1 MKKKLIK
8 KLTALVLAGLM
19 AFSFAGCAGNQSK
32 NAKENSNTSSASSSA
47 TNADRKI
54 KVVCTTYPQYDWVRQ
69 IIGDKKDD
77 YELVLLLDNGVD
89 LHSYQPTTEDI
100 VQAGSAD
107 LFIYVGGESDGWVD
121 DVLKQKTNPDL
132 KTVNLLDAIGEAVK
146 EEEVKE
152 GMQAEEEEEEG
163 EEEEVEYDEHVWLS
177 LKNAS
182 VLVNVIASDLE
193 EIDPKNKEALEKN
206 AAAYIMEIDQLDA
219 KYEDVVKNASKKA
232 VVFGDRF
239 PFRYLVDDYGID
251 YYAAFVGCSAESE
264 ASFETVAFLSKK
276 VDELGL
282 KSVLVIESSDEKIA
296 KSVIANTKDKDM
308 KILKMDSLQSVTKD
322 ELNGEKSYLGI
333 MTSNLSVLE
342 EALN

>member
-1 MKKKLIK
+1 MKKNIIK
-8 KLTALVLAGLM
+8 KAFALLLAGMM
-19 AFSFAGCAGNQSK
+19 AFGFAGCSTNKTSGNNNNSGA
-32 NAKENSNTSSASSSA
+32 NASVTDSDK
-47 TNADRKI
+47 KI
-54 KVVCTTYPQYDWVRQ
+54 KVVCTTYPQYDWVRN
-69 IIGDKKDD
+69 IIGDRKDD
-77 YELVLLLDNGVD
+77 YELTLLLDNGVD

-100 VQAGSAD
+100 VKAGAAD
-107 LFIYVGGESDGWVD
+107 LFIYVGGESDGWVE
-121 DVLKQKTNPDL
+121 DVLKQKTNPNL
-132 KTVNLLDAIGEAVK
+132 KTVNLLAAIGEAAK
-146 EEEVKE
+146 EEEDKE
-152 GMQAEEEEEEG
+152 GMQAEEEEEEEG

-177 LKNAS
+177 LKNSS
-182 VLVNVIASDLE
+182 VLVNVIASELE
-193 EIDPKNKEALEKN
+193 KIDSKNKEALEKN
-206 AAAYIMEIDQLDA
+206 AAAYIKEIDQLDA
-219 KYEDVVKNASKKA
+219 KYEEVVKKAPKKT

-264 ASFETVAFLSKK
+264 ASFETIAFLSKK
-276 VDELGL
+276 IDELDL

-296 KSVIANTKDKDM
+296 KSVIANTKNKDM